1 MSKVGVFFVAG
12 FETIEALTPV
22 DILRRAGVEVVM
34 VSVTGEETI
43 KSSHGVSVKM
53 DIAIEQLDFD
63 SLDMI
68 VLPGGPGTVNLEA
81 SKLLSEK
88 ILEFNS
94 KGRRI
99 SAICAA
105 PRFLGKLGILEGKR
119 ACVYPG
125 NEEFL
130 KGAKI
135 TINPVEVDGTI
146 ITARGM
152 GCSIDFSLAIV
163 ETLCNKEKAEEIG
176 KAIIYL

>member
-1 MSKVGVFFVAG
+1 MSKVAVFFVTG

-22 DILRRAGVEVVM
+22 DILRRANVEVIM
-34 VSVTGEETI
+34 VSVSGEETV
-43 KSSHGVSVKM
+43 KSSHGVPVKM
-53 DIAIEQLDFD
+53 DASMEHLDFD

-68 VLPGGPGTVNLEA
+68 VLPGGPGTVNLEENKVLKD
-81 SKLLSEK
+81 KLV
-88 ILEFNS
+88 EFHH

-105 PRFLGKLGILEGKR
+105 PRLLGKLGILEGKR
-119 ACVYPG
+119 ACVFPG

-130 KGAKI
+130 KGAKV
-135 TINPVEVDGTI
+135 TVNPVEVDGTI

-163 ETLCNKEKAEEIG
+163 EALCNKEKAEEIG